1 MIKLIFLRYK
11 KPDYKFTNK
20 ANLYFPLFYDPS
32 GYLDFLQRDLFIL
45 CSIKHSF
52 TTEILKSRSFTFMT
66 VFYNSVED
74 FAEDTSFSFF
84 TTSLYRCAILL
95 KRAFPPT
102 LEVS

>member
-11 KPDYKFTNK
+11 KPDYKFTS
-20 ANLYFPLFYDPS
+20 LYDPS
-32 GYLDFLQRDLFIL
+32 RYLDFLERDLFIL

-52 TTEILKSRSFTFMT
+52 TTEIFKSRSFTFMT
-66 VFYNSVED
+66 VSYNSVED

-102 LEVS
+102 LVVS